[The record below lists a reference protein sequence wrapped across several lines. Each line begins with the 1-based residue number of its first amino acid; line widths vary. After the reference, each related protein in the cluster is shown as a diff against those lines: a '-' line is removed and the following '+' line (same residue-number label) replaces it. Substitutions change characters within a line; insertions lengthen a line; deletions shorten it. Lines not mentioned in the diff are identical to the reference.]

1 MKKKQIRP
9 RRRAH
14 VMAKECSFCKDKK
27 EPTFKNVDGLQ
38 RFLTERG
45 KIFAR
50 TQSGLCAMHQ
60 RHFEREVKY
69 ARHLALLPFTSRE

>member
-1 MKKKQIRP
+1 MQITP
-9 RRRAH
+9 KDCA
-14 VMAKECSFCKDKK
+14 FCKDKK
-27 EPTFKNVDGLQ
+27 EPTFKDTGTLQ

-50 TQSGLCAMHQ
+50 TRSGLCAMHQ